1 MISNSALAASFPSL
15 LAPSGAFSNLAN
27 LMPSADDQPKG
38 SAGLGVSTA
47 AAPLISAPATRQST
61 EFQSAIAP
69 PTQPANPAIAPPKKG
84 AGDKS
89 LSGTGDSM
97 NGASE
102 ILAYI
107 AAIRLQMASAQGNG
121 PSGGKTEALA
131 MMGKGEAK

>member
-27 LMPSADDQPKG
+27 LTPSADDQPKR

-84 AGDKS
+84 GGNQS
-89 LSGTGDSM
+89 LSGAASGD
-97 NGASE
+97 NGTPE
-102 ILAYI
+102 ILAFI
-107 AAIRLQMASAQGNG
+107 DALKLQMADSQRSS
-121 PSGGKTEALA
+121 PSGGKTDL
-131 MMGKGEAK
+131 